1 MNSKKIKKCCNILV
15 LIMTIGSVV
24 MLLKF
29 SDLPNF
35 FNINFFNKPENVSN
49 IQMSLYTSFVVPAV
63 FYFLMNYIPDKIK
76 EKEEIEISLPY
87 RCNMHRDIQLFLSDS
102 LSMWSNIYKA
112 AAKKDKSI
120 AITEIKCMQELFEE
134 ELFTHVI
141 SSIRVFET
149 SNMMGANYKYLLW
162 AQVLPSD
169 LNKIIKQGNDIL
181 NKYSRDVP
189 PNIYYAI
196 HYLITQ
202 SPIISILSNVIEIF
216 IQQGDKELTLA
227 SLIPIDMSSKKME
240 LEKTIKSFDDIYNWV
255 NCEYDRL
262 NKIIDEDNKGNIF
275 QVNIST
281 YLK

>member
-1 MNSKKIKKCCNILV
+1 M
-15 LIMTIGSVV
+15 
-24 MLLKF
+24 
-29 SDLPNF
+29 
-35 FNINFFNKPENVSN
+35 
-49 IQMSLYTSFVVPAV
+49 
-63 FYFLMNYIPDKIK
+63 
-76 EKEEIEISLPY
+76 
-87 RCNMHRDIQLFLSDS
+87 
-102 LSMWSNIYKA
+102 
-112 AAKKDKSI
+112 
-120 AITEIKCMQELFEE
+120 
-134 ELFTHVI
+134 
-141 SSIRVFET
+141 
-149 SNMMGANYKYLLW
+149 
-162 AQVLPSD
+162 
-169 LNKIIKQGNDIL
+169 NKIIKQGNDIL

-255 NCEYDRL
+255 KCEYDRL

-281 YLK
+281 NLK